1 MTRVGLRSVAAGLAA
16 TLLLS
21 AAPVDRVTALL
32 DGYAERTLQMEFTE
46 YRGAL
51 YAHCP
56 YALGTY
62 SYIELDGIRRVH
74 RTVKLNDEEIRD
86 GIQERRELSLQ
97 PRKTRFYWNAGKKW
111 IDWGHGPELK
121 YVAELRSD
129 GWSFTKDQHVCAHGE
144 PQDKALVAGIPK
156 G

>member
-1 MTRVGLRSVAAGLAA
+1 VSRTGLQHVAAVAA
-16 TLLLS
+16 MAFLLS
-21 AAPVDRVTALL
+21 AAPADRVSILL

-46 YRGAL
+46 YDGAL

-62 SYIELDGIRRVH
+62 SYIELAGVRRIH

-86 GIQERRELSLQ
+86 GIMERRELTLQ
-97 PRKTRFYWNAGKKW
+97 PKKTRFYWNAGKKW
-111 IDWGHGPELK
+111 IDWGRGPELT
-121 YVAELRSD
+121 YVAELRSG
-129 GWSFTKDQHVCAHGE
+129 GWFFTKDQHVCAHGE
-144 PQDKALVAGIPK
+144 PQDKALVAGIPQ